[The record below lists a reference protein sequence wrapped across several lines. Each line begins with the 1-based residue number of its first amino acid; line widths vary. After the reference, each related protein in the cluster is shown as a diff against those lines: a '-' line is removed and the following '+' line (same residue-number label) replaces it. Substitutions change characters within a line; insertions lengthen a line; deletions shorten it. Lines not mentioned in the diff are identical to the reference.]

1 MKNTIYESKICYYGT
16 WYFTVTCVV
25 DGVTEDIV
33 SIELPKEDYV
43 ELYKDSATSRYNM
56 KDIETIDMT
65 KEEYI
70 AAYPEYFV

>member
-1 MKNTIYESKICYYGT
+1 MTYLTNQKDLYEKYYI
-16 WYFTVTCVV
+16 V

-33 SIELPKEDYV
+33 SMELPKEAYV
-43 ELYKDSATSRYNM
+43 ELYTDSATSRYYM
-56 KDIETIDMT
+56 KDIEMIDMA